1 MENGIVNAEMT
12 ENTTPVIEVQG
23 LRHAYGQGANA
34 VLALSDIALSVAEG
48 SFVSIVG
55 PSGCGKSTLLQ
66 ILAGLLPST
75 SGEVRID
82 GHTVQ
87 GPQPG
92 KIAVVFQDPTL
103 LPWKTALENVLFPLE
118 VQGRPADAR
127 RESANAMLELV
138 GLREFTHRY
147 PHELSGGMRQ
157 RVSIARGLAQD
168 PRIILM
174 DEPFGALDEQTRMR
188 MGQELLTIWERTR
201 KTILLITHSLTEALF
216 LSDQV
221 LVMSGR
227 PGRIVERIDI
237 DFPRPRNIDIMG
249 SPEFGLARNRVWHLL
264 DTPPEGQ
271 ACASETGSGS
281 A

>member
-1 MENGIVNAEMT
+1 MKP
-12 ENTTPVIEVQG
+12 NTMPVIEVQG

-82 GHTVQ
+82 GHTVH

-138 GLREFTHRY
+138 GLRDFTHRY

-249 SPEFGLARNRVWHLL
+249 SPEFGVARNRVWHLL

>member
-1 MENGIVNAEMT
+1 MKANA
-12 ENTTPVIEVQG
+12 TPVIEVQG
-23 LRHAYGQGANA
+23 LRHAYGQGDKA

-66 ILAGLLPST
+66 ILAGLMPAT
-75 SGEVRID
+75 SGQVRVD
-82 GHTVQ
+82 GNPVS

-92 KIAVVFQDPTL
+92 KIAVVFQDATL
-103 LPWKTALENVLFPLE
+103 LPWKTALENVTFPLE
-118 VQGRPADAR
+118 VQGRPAQAR
-127 RESANAMLELV
+127 RESAQAMLELV
-138 GLREFTHRY
+138 GLQDFMHRY

-249 SPEFGLARNRVWHLL
+249 SPEFGVARNRVWHLL
-264 DTPPEGQ
+264 DTPPDDPNAG
-271 ACASETGSGS
+271 TGTGN
-281 A
+281 AAA

>member
-1 MENGIVNAEMT
+1 M
-12 ENTTPVIEVQG
+12 
-23 LRHAYGQGANA
+23 LFR
-34 VLALSDIALSVAEG
+34 S
-48 SFVSIVG
+48 
-55 PSGCGKSTLLQ
+55 
-66 ILAGLLPST
+66 
-75 SGEVRID
+75 
-82 GHTVQ
+82 
-87 GPQPG
+87 
-92 KIAVVFQDPTL
+92 VVFQDATL

-118 VQGRPADAR
+118 VQGRPAQAR

-138 GLREFTHRY
+138 GLQDFMHRY

-174 DEPFGALDEQTRMR
+174 DEPFGTLDEQTRMR

-237 DFPRPRNIDIMG
+237 DFPRPRNREDIMED
-249 SPEFGLARNRVWHLL
+249 PRYYELRNSAL
-264 DTPPEGQ
+264 DFLYNRFAHDEDG
-271 ACASETGSGS
+271 
-281 A
+281 